1 MIIIRCDLAR
11 ATIQPISLEI
21 KRANEAGL
29 PYAIVTWHIPCTGL
43 LTRPQSKPFA
53 GHRTPPGPA
62 GLASEAR
69 HTAHHAMQRQRC
81 LAATC
86 LILLDTLLIHPCDAC
101 CMLGIIR
108 AMTGTIDTC
117 SAGRYHQSSCT
128 KFCL

>member
-1 MIIIRCDLAR
+1 MITIRCDLAR
-11 ATIQPISLEI
+11 ATSQPRSLEI
-21 KRANEAGL
+21 KRACEASS
-29 PYAIVTWHIPCTGL
+29 AIVTWHIPCTGL
-43 LTRPQSKPFA
+43 LTRSQSKPFA

-86 LILLDTLLIHPCDAC
+86 LILLGTLLIHLCDAC
-101 CMLGIIR
+101 CMLGIIC

-117 SAGRYHQSSCT
+117 SAGTCHQTSRT
-128 KFCL
+128 NFCL